1 MVELQ
6 DTWSW
11 LPAIYLFFGGL
22 SAGSFLTVA
31 LVKVLRPG
39 KFPKTIMGG
48 MWITVGALAIG
59 LLSLI
64 SEVEKPFQ
72 AMLMPVSFVN
82 PTSWMTIG
90 AWLLLVSFIVF
101 LLNALCATD
110 GVVAWLG
117 KSWKAL
123 PEKRDRIARVL
134 AIIGMPL
141 ALCVAVYT
149 GILLGAAPAIPL
161 WNTWLL
167 PVLFTISAL
176 DTGLAAVLMLAAFVE
191 RDAEFE
197 PIRSLAEKVVIGLVV
212 LEGITLVA
220 FIASMQAAGTNQAVS
235 VSILTEGALSV
246 QFWVLVVVVG
256 LLAPL
261 AAAVAQLVIA
271 RTRKDEQ
278 VMAVLPVAGGTCALV
293 GGFTLRFV
301 VLAAGIHA
309 ALVSPVALEAVRG
322 ISTFL

>member
-31 LVKVLRPG
+31 LLKVLRPG
-39 KFPKTIMGG
+39 KFARTVMGG

-59 LLSLI
+59 LFSLI

-82 PTSWMTIG
+82 PASWMTIG

-101 LLNALCATD
+101 LLNALLATD

-123 PEKRDRIARVL
+123 PEKRDAIGRVL
-134 AIIGMPL
+134 AIVGMPL

-191 RDAEFE
+191 RDAGFE

-220 FIASMQAAGTNQAVS
+220 FITSMQGAGANEAVS
-235 VSILTEGALSV
+235 VGILTEGALSV

-256 LLAPL
+256 LAAPL
-261 AAAVAQLVIA
+261 AAAVAQLAIA

-278 VMAVLPVAGGTCALV
+278 VMAALPVAGGACALV

-309 ALVSPVALEAVRG
+309 ALVSPVALEAVQG

>member
-39 KFPKTIMGG
+39 KFSKTIMGG

-123 PEKRDRIARVL
+123 SEKRDRIGRVL
-134 AIIGMPL
+134 AIVGMPL

-197 PIRSLAEKVVIGLVV
+197 PIRALAEKVVIGLVV

-220 FIASMQAAGTNQAVS
+220 FISSMQAAGTNQAVS
-235 VSILTEGALSV
+235 VGILTEGALSV

-278 VMAVLPVAGGTCALV
+278 VLAALPVAGGACALV

-309 ALVSPVALEAVRG
+309 ALVSPVALEAVQG
-322 ISTFL
+322 IGTFL